1 MILPESERG
10 GLGIEEEE
18 ERRLDS
24 EPLLQ
29 GTGAGEQLEPVYDR
43 FGSGVRGMTQ
53 SLAARACVAGV
64 TRSKVVLWITVDA
77 DRGG

>member
-1 MILPESERG
+1 MAGFAVTESVVAATVFEMILPESERG

-43 FGSGVRGMTQ
+43 FG
-53 SLAARACVAGV
+53 
-64 TRSKVVLWITVDA
+64 
-77 DRGG
+77 